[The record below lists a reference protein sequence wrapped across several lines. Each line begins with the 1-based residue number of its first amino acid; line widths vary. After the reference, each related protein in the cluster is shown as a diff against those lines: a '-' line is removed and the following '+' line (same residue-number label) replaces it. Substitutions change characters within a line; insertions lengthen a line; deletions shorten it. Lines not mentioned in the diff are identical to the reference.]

1 MGCQDGGCGGAAAMK
16 VLTWQEFN
24 RDPPQ
29 EGLAATVGV
38 FDGLH
43 MGHQAL
49 IATVK
54 QEKPHLFPCVITF
67 RENPKKFLHPSS
79 YRGSLLTIEQKLSA
93 IQSEGIEYCV
103 LIDFSDNFATLAGRE
118 FLAALYNA
126 NVRFVAVGENFQFG
140 YKLDTDAAKLEALSG
155 EIGMRS
161 CSVKNVMYRGH
172 PVSSSRVRHAV
183 LENRL
188 REAEEM
194 LGRPYQIVARR
205 ERRGEHDMRE
215 LFVPEDDLLVPPDGE
230 YDVFVRDDETI
241 EQTKVNVFHRHIALG
256 LRMQSERI
264 RLAFVDKATQ
274 KENLVWL

>member
-1 MGCQDGGCGGAAAMK
+1 MK

-43 MGHQAL
+43 LGHQAL

-140 YKLDTDAAKLEALSG
+140 YRLDTDAARLEVLSG
-155 EIGMRS
+155 ELGMRS
-161 CSVKNVMYRGH
+161 CIVKNVMYRGH

-183 LENRL
+183 LEGRF
-188 REAEEM
+188 REALEM
-194 LGRPYQIVARR
+194 LGRPYQIIARR
-205 ERRGEHDMRE
+205 EGTAGGHGE
-215 LFVPEDDLLVPPDGE
+215 LFVPEDDLLLPPDGE
-230 YDVFVRDDETI
+230 YGVFVKDGETV
-241 EQTKVNVFHRHIALG
+241 EQTEASVAQRHIVLG
-256 LRMQSERI
+256 LRMRSERI

-274 KENLVWL
+274 EKENLVWL

>member
-1 MGCQDGGCGGAAAMK
+1 MK

-24 RDPPQ
+24 REPSQ
-29 EGLAATVGV
+29 LGLAATIGV

-43 MGHQAL
+43 VGHQAL
-49 IATVK
+49 IDTVRQK
-54 QEKPHLFPCVITF
+54 NPHLFPCVITF

-140 YKLDTDAAKLEALSG
+140 YRLDTDPARLEMLSH

-161 CSVKNVMYRGH
+161 CIVKNIMYRGH

-183 LENRL
+183 LEGRL
-188 REAEEM
+188 KEAEEM
-194 LGRPYQIVARR
+194 LGRPYQIIARQ
-205 ERRGEHDMRE
+205 EGESE
-215 LFVPEDDLLVPPDGE
+215 YGEILVPDDDLLLPADGE
-230 YDVFVRDDETI
+230 YDVFVKDGESVA
-241 EQTKVNVFHRHIALG
+241 QTKVSVAHQHIVLG
-256 LRMQSERI
+256 LRMRSERI

-274 KENLVWL
+274 EKENLVWL